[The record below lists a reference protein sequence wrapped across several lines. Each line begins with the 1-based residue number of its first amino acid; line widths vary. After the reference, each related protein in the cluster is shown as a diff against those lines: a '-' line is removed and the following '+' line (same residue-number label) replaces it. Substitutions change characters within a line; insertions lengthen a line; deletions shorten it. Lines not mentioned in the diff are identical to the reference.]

1 MPRIKSR
8 NLYELIKSMNKNEKR
23 YFKVTTSFS
32 EESDDKKVL
41 LLFDEINKQD
51 DFDEDKIL
59 KKNPSLKASQLSNLK
74 AYLHDRILQSLRQ
87 FHLPKIMDIQIREQ
101 IDYAQL
107 LFERRLYDQ
116 GKSCLKKAKKMAK
129 LYNNLELQLEIIKL
143 EKSVLT
149 QTTEDGLSKVD
160 DIITEVRSI
169 NSQINNLNEF
179 SNLFIKLNSFYTRI
193 GYIRDEAD
201 YIYAK
206 KYFYS
211 SLPSF
216 EEDSLSLIEKIYLYR
231 LYIGYYF
238 FVQDF
243 ENGYLYSKKLE
254 AVFETSTSLIETNTE
269 DYIKAL
275 NNLLISQYKLF
286 RYYEFEETNRKLQNV
301 SSQEK
306 LQMNESMRIRLLKY
320 YYTNK
325 INHYFMT
332 GDFDKGIEFIMTN
345 KGEEINVLM
354 SKIDRHSSMVVSY
367 KVACLYFGAG
377 NFNQSIRWLNK
388 IINTQG
394 IDFREDLH
402 CFARI
407 LNLVC
412 HYELGNFDVIKYY
425 IISTYRFLWKKD
437 DLHFFQKYILGFL
450 KTLNTNLSNKDLIDR
465 FQKLKIQLVP
475 LVNSDFEKRAFI
487 YFDIISWLES
497 KIEKRS
503 VQEIIQDKFREKIK
517 TSKSL
522 E

>member
-1 MPRIKSR
+1 MPRIKSK

-32 EESDDKKVL
+32 DDANDKKVL

-51 DFDEDKIL
+51 EFDEERIL
-59 KKNPSLKASQLSNLK
+59 KKNPTLKPEQLSNLK
-74 AYLHDRILQSLRQ
+74 AYLHERILQSLRQ

-116 GKSCLKKAKKMAK
+116 GKNCLKKAKKMAQ

-143 EKSVLT
+143 EKGVLT
-149 QTTEDGLSKVD
+149 QTSEDGLKRVD
-160 DIITEVRSI
+160 DIITEVRNI
-169 NSQINNLNEF
+169 NSQINNLNLF
-179 SNLFIKLNSFYTRI
+179 SNLYIKLNSFYTRI
-193 GYIRDEAD
+193 GYIRDEDD
-201 YIYAK
+201 YNKAK
-206 KYFYS
+206 EYFYS
-211 SLPSF
+211 SLPEF
-216 EEDSLSLIEKIYLYR
+216 HEEKLSLIEKIYLYR
-231 LYIGYYF
+231 LYVGYYF

-254 AVFETSTSLIETNTE
+254 ALFETSTTLIETNTE

-286 RYYEFEETNRKLQNV
+286 RYHEFEETNKKLQNV
-301 SSQEK
+301 GTMES
-306 LQMNESMRIRLLKY
+306 LQINESMRLRLLKY

-325 INHYFMT
+325 INHFFMT
-332 GDFDKGIEFIMTN
+332 GDFEEGIDFIMEKN
-345 KGEEINVLM
+345 GENINNLM
-354 SKIDRHSSMVVSY
+354 EKLDRHSYMVFSY

-377 NFNQSIRWLNK
+377 NFHQSIRWLNK
-388 IINTQG
+388 IINVPG
-394 IDFREDLH
+394 ADFREDLH

-437 DLHFFQKYILGFL
+437 DLHFFQKYILSFL
-450 KTLNTNLSNKDLIDR
+450 KTLNTNLSNKDIIDR
-465 FQKLKIQLVP
+465 FQKLKLQLVP
-475 LVNSDFEKRAFI
+475 LVDSSFEKRAFI

-503 VQEIIQDKFREKIK
+503 VQEVIQNKFKEK
-517 TSKSL
+517 TTL
-522 E
+522 LL

>member
-1 MPRIKSR
+1 MPRIKSK

-32 EESDDKKVL
+32 EEADDKKGL

-51 DFDEDKIL
+51 DFDENKIL

-74 AYLHDRILQSLRQ
+74 AYLHERILQSLRQ

-116 GKSCLKKAKKMAK
+116 GKNCLRKAKKMAQ

-143 EKSVLT
+143 EKGVLT
-149 QTTEDGLSKVD
+149 QTTEDGLSRVD
-160 DIITEVRSI
+160 DIIKEVRNI
-169 NSQINNLNEF
+169 NSQINNLNLF

-193 GYIRDEAD
+193 GYIRDEVD
-201 YIYAK
+201 YVNAK
-206 KYFYS
+206 EYFYS
-211 SLPSF
+211 SLPEF
-216 EEDSLSLIEKIYLYR
+216 EEENLSLIEKIYLYR
-231 LYIGYYF
+231 LYVGYYF

-254 AVFETSTSLIETNTE
+254 ELFETSATLIETNTE

-286 RYYEFEETNRKLQNV
+286 RYHEFEETNKKLQNV
-301 SSQEK
+301 SSQK
-306 LQMNESMRIRLLKY
+306 NLQMNESMRIRLLKY

-325 INHYFMT
+325 VNHFFMT
-332 GDFDKGIEFIMTN
+332 GNFDKGIEFIMHN
-345 KGEEINVLM
+345 NGEEINFLM
-354 SKIDRHSSMVVSY
+354 SKLDRHSSMIFSY

-377 NFNQSIRWLNK
+377 NFSQSIRWLNK
-388 IINTQG
+388 IINAPD
-394 IDFREDLH
+394 IDFRQDLH

-425 IISTYRFLWKKD
+425 IISTYRFLWKKE

-450 KTLNTNLSNKDLIDR
+450 KNLNTNLNNKDLIDR
-465 FQKLKIQLVP
+465 FQKLKTQLMP

-497 KIEKRS
+497 KIERRT
-503 VQEIIQDKFREKIK
+503 VQEIIKDKFKEKIAQ
-517 TSKSL
+517 
-522 E
+522 

>member
-1 MPRIKSR
+1 MPRIKSK

-32 EESDDKKVL
+32 EEADDKKVL
-41 LLFDEINKQD
+41 LLFDEINKQE

-116 GKSCLKKAKKMAK
+116 GKTCLKKAKKMAQ

-143 EKSVLT
+143 EKGVLT
-149 QTTEDGLSKVD
+149 QTTEDGLSRVD
-160 DIITEVRSI
+160 DIITEVREI
-169 NSQINNLNEF
+169 NSQINNLNIF
-179 SNLFIKLNSFYTRI
+179 SNLSIKLNSFYTRI
-193 GYIRDEAD
+193 GYIRDEQD
-201 YIYAK
+201 YIRTRD
-206 KYFYS
+206 YFYS
-211 SLPSF
+211 TLPAF
-216 EEDSLSLIEKIYLYR
+216 EEAKLSLIEKIYLYR
-231 LYIGYYF
+231 LYVGYYF

-243 ENGYLYSKKLE
+243 ENGYLYSNKL
-254 AVFETSTSLIETNTE
+254 VTLFDSSNSLVETNTE

-275 NNLLISQYKLF
+275 NSLLISQYKLF
-286 RYYEFEETNRKLQNV
+286 RYNEFEETNKKLQNI
-301 SSQEK
+301 SSLDS
-306 LQMNESMRIRLLKY
+306 LQKNESMRIRLLKY
-320 YYTNK
+320 YYTNA
-325 INHYFMT
+325 INHFFMT
-332 GDFDKGIEFIMTN
+332 GDFDKGVEFIVSEN
-345 KGEEINVLM
+345 GEEFNSLL
-354 SKIDRHSSMVVSY
+354 SKLDRHSSLILNY
-367 KVACLYFGAG
+367 KMACLYFGAG

-388 IINTQG
+388 VINAPDM
-394 IDFREDLH
+394 DFREDLH

-450 KTLNTNLSNKDLIDR
+450 KNLNTNLSNKDLIDR
-465 FQKLKIQLVP
+465 FQKLKMQLVP

-503 VQEIIQDKFREKIK
+503 VQEIIQNKFKEKV
-517 TSKSL
+517 
-522 E
+522 

>member
-1 MPRIKSR
+1 MPRIKSK

-23 YFKVTTSFS
+23 YFKVTSSFS
-32 EESDDKKVL
+32 EEADDKKVL

-74 AYLHDRILQSLRQ
+74 AYLHERILQSLRQ

-116 GKSCLKKAKKMAK
+116 GKNCLKKAKKMAQ
-129 LYNNLELQLEIIKL
+129 LYNNLELQLEIVKL

-149 QTTEDGLSKVD
+149 QTTEDGLSRVD
-160 DIITEVRSI
+160 DIITEVRNI

-179 SNLFIKLNSFYTRI
+179 SNLFIKLNSFYSRI

-201 YIYAK
+201 YIQAK
-206 KYFYS
+206 DYFYS
-211 SLPSF
+211 SLPDF
-216 EEDSLSLIEKIYLYR
+216 EEEKLSMIEKIYLYR
-231 LYIGYYF
+231 LYVGYYF

-254 AVFETSTSLIETNTE
+254 ELFETSSSLIETNTE
-269 DYIKAL
+269 DYIKGL

-286 RYYEFEETNRKLQNV
+286 RYHEFEETNKKLQNV
-301 SSQEK
+301 SSIQS

-320 YYTNK
+320 YYTNA

-332 GDFDKGIEFIMTN
+332 GDFDKGIEFIMQN
-345 KGEEINVLM
+345 QGEELTLLM
-354 SKIDRHSSMVVSY
+354 TKLDRHSQMVVNY

-377 NFNQSIRWLNK
+377 NYHQSIRWLNK
-388 IINTQG
+388 IINVTG

-437 DLHFFQKYILGFL
+437 DLHFFQKYILSFL
-450 KTLNTNLSNKDLIDR
+450 KTLNTNLSNKDLIER
-465 FQKLKIQLVP
+465 FQKLKMQLVP
-475 LVNSDFEKRAFI
+475 LVNSAFEKRAFI

-503 VQEIIQDKFREKIK
+503 VQEIIQDKFKEKVK
-517 TSKSL
+517 V
-522 E
+522 